1 MEPGTVYI
9 DSCCFIDAA
18 KIQLDDAAVRAK
30 YSRQELED
38 ASFTKEIL
46 TAARDGRLEAVTSAL
61 TIAECT
67 SVEKGQA
74 TPPAEVKEL
83 FRAMLLSNKVVT
95 IVEPSIFICE
105 DARDLRWDH
114 GLVFRGAD
122 AIHLAT
128 AKYKKCTEFITTDK
142 RLLSKAKKIRDVL
155 QVHVVRPARS
165 LRLPDDYRQQ
175 TMPWAPPPKAKK
187 RKTKSKK
194 EEPGGG

>member
-1 MEPGTVYI
+1 VESAVVYI
-9 DSCCFIDAA
+9 DACCFIDAA
-18 KIQLDDAAVRAK
+18 KIQPDDAAVRTK

-38 ASFTKEIL
+38 ASFIKEIL
-46 TAARDGRLEAVTSAL
+46 TAARDGQLDAVTSAL

-74 TPPAEVKEL
+74 NPPIEVKQL
-83 FRAMLLSNKVVT
+83 FRAMLLSNKVVS

-114 GLVFRGAD
+114 GLLLRGAD

-128 AKYKKCTEFITTDK
+128 AKYKKCAEFITTDK
-142 RLLSKAKKIRDVL
+142 RILNKKKQVRDAL
-155 QVHVVRPARS
+155 GIDVVRPART

-187 RKTKSKK
+187 RRGRKRK
-194 EEPGGG
+194 EPGGS